1 MLLYLW
7 YLKFVHW
14 IENGVA
20 KRLKKQVLRKPRNF
34 GERSY
39 TYCLRKVYWS
49 FFGFSLAYKYLKI
62 TYELPS
68 PSESYHTSSTLV
80 MFILYLDLFFYKS
93 VPELKRYC
101 LGLSTSRINE
111 SVGWKYM
118 LQSSSVCTFNSQ
130 RVRTFSQQ
138 TFVFKTS
145 CKNIFKTSSRRLQKP
160 LQGIFKTSS
169 RRITKLNCSC

>member
-1 MLLYLW
+1 MNRKW
-7 YLKFVHW
+7 CSKEIKKASSEKTPKF
-14 IENGVA
+14 
-20 KRLKKQVLRKPRNF
+20 R
-34 GERSY
+34 
-39 TYCLRKVYWS
+39 RKVIYILLEKGLLE
-49 FFGFSLAYKYLKI
+49 FFRFFIGLQISENYLRTTFTFGKLPYKF
-62 TYELPS
+62 
-68 PSESYHTSSTLV
+68 HVV

-160 LQGIFKTSS
+160 LQDIFKTSS